1 MKVFENMTATPSPIR
16 VRIAPSPTGNLHIG
30 TARTTLFNYLFARHH
45 GGTLILRIEDTDQVR
60 SQAHFT
66 ENILTGLKGLGLSWD
81 EGPDVGGNC
90 GPYFQSERNEIY
102 FKALAELEA
111 KQRVYPCFCSEA
123 ELQIERQAAE
133 KTGTTYIYSRKCS
146 QLSQAEA
153 QARIASGATPVW
165 RLRVPSKVVAFDDL
179 IRGRIEIQSDLIGD
193 IIIAKRDRSPIYNF
207 AVVIDDVEMKISHVL
222 RGEDHI
228 SNTPK
233 QILIYEALGAT
244 LPAFGHFPM
253 ILAPDRS
260 KLSKRHGATSVGEY
274 LDKGFLT
281 EALVNYLALLG
292 WSAPDNREV
301 LALSELCEFFDLDH
315 VNKSG
320 AIFDIEKLT
329 WLNGQWLRQL
339 PRETLLERLSPWLE
353 KQGTPAADF
362 DQDWLLAVLDLVQ
375 EKCRL
380 LTDILDQAAFL
391 LKPELTPDPEQTQ
404 KAFELAS
411 AKEVLSA
418 FATAFEQLEPWTV
431 ETLHTLFEQQKSQL
445 PYKMKE
451 IMWPLRAAL
460 TGRTAGADLQQSL
473 FLLGQQRSL
482 ERLHLALSQ
491 LKG

>member
-1 MKVFENMTATPSPIR
+1 MTATPSPIR

-111 KQRVYPCFCSEA
+111 KQQVYPCFCSEA
-123 ELQIERQAAE
+123 DLQIERQAAE

-146 QLSQAEA
+146 QLSQTEA
-153 QARIASGATPVW
+153 QSRIASGATPVW

-301 LALSELCEFFDLDH
+301 LALSELCEFFDLGH

-362 DQDWLLAVLDLVQ
+362 DPDWLLAVLDLVQ

-431 ETLHTLFEQQKSQL
+431 DTLHTLFEQQKSQL

-473 FLLGQQRSL
+473 FLLGQKRSL

>member
-1 MKVFENMTATPSPIR
+1 MTVTPSPIR

-45 GGTLILRIEDTDQVR
+45 GGSLILRIEDTDQVR

-66 ENILTGLKGLGLSWD
+66 ENILAGLKGLGLSWD
-81 EGPDVGGNC
+81 EGPDAGGAC
-90 GPYFQSERNEIY
+90 GPYFQSQRNELY

-111 KQRVYPCFCSEA
+111 KNQVYPCFCSEA
-123 ELQIERQAAE
+123 ELQAERQAAE
-133 KTGTTYIYSRKCS
+133 QAGSTYVYSRKCS
-146 QLSQAEA
+146 QLSSAEA
-153 QARIASGATPVW
+153 QARIAGGATPVW

-207 AVVIDDVEMKISHVL
+207 AVVIDDVDMQITHVL

-233 QILIYEALGAT
+233 QILIYEAMGAD

-260 KLSKRHGATSVGEY
+260 KLSKRHGATSVSEY

-292 WSAPDNREV
+292 WSAPENREV
-301 LALSELCEFFDLDH
+301 LNLQELCELFDLEQ

-339 PRETLLERLSPWLE
+339 PRETLLERLAPWFE
-353 KQGTPAADF
+353 KQGTPTSDF
-362 DQDWLLAVLDLVQ
+362 DREWLLAVIGLVQ

-380 LTDILDQAAFL
+380 LPEILEQADFL
-391 LKPELTPDPEQTQ
+391 LQSALKPDTEQTE
-404 KAFELAS
+404 KAFALAS
-411 AKEVLSA
+411 APEVLES
-418 FATAFEQLEPWTV
+418 FAAAFESLNSWDIES
-431 ETLHTLFEQQKSQL
+431 LHSVFEQQKSQL

-473 FLLGQQRSL
+473 FLLGQKRCQ
-482 ERLHLALSQ
+482 ERLQSALLQ